1 MALGK
6 GLILDLILLKL
17 LNRKCGFVLPFQSS
31 FCMNVIIEKKAFIQ
45 VITDAYHNNLQ
56 LRTRTAKISGSWCG
70 SYLEGTVSRSKN
82 DFL

>member
-17 LNRKCGFVLPFQSS
+17 LNRKCGFVLLFQSC
-31 FCMNVIIEKKAFIQ
+31 FCMNVIIEKAFIQ
-45 VITDAYHNNLQ
+45 LITDAYHNTLQ

-70 SYLEGTVSRSKN
+70 NYLEGTVSRSKN